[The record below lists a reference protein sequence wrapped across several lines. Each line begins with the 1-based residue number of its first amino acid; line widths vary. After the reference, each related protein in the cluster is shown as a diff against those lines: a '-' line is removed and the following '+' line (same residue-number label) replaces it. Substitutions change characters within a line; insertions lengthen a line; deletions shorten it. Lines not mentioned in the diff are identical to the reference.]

1 MALNTRTSTDGVRL
15 FDDVRPDEAAKAYLP
30 GMRRAWLM
38 PWYDVHSAF
47 HRAGRL
53 HRRTVE
59 LAGITS
65 GQHVLDVGCGTG
77 NLALTVLRT
86 IPDAV
91 VTGVDPDGAALRRA
105 ARKARRRRVGRT
117 GRLTLVRGFADR
129 LPATDASLDHVV
141 SSLALHHL
149 PREEKER
156 FAAELVRVLRP
167 GGWVTIADLGGNGD
181 HGTHGTHGG
190 HGDEHGRSH
199 RHGDRHGHGGDE
211 HGAGWRRRR
220 HEVGSQG
227 YREDNADAGIERL
240 LTAAGLQDAREVSRT
255 TLMDTEVLTVRA
267 RRP

>member
-1 MALNTRTSTDGVRL
+1 MRSETSTRSGAGGVSL

-38 PWYDVHSAF
+38 PWYDVYGVF
-47 HRAGRL
+47 HRAGRMY
-53 HRRTVE
+53 RRTVE

-65 GQHVLDVGCGTG
+65 GQRVLDVGCGTG

-86 IPDAV
+86 VPDAV

-117 GRLTLVRGFADR
+117 SELTLVRGFADR
-129 LPATDASLDHVV
+129 LPAADASLDHVV

-167 GGWVTIADLGGNGD
+167 GGRVTIADLGGHRDGE
-181 HGTHGTHGG
+181 HGHQHGVQ
-190 HGDEHGRSH
+190 HGDGDGHHGEH
-199 RHGDRHGHGGDE
+199 RHGGE
-211 HGAGWRRRR
+211 HRRR
-220 HEVGSQG
+220 HRHEPGSQG

-240 LTAAGLQDAREVSRT
+240 LTSAGLQDAREVGRM
-255 TLMDTEVLTVRA
+255 TLMGTEVLFVQA
-267 RRP
+267 RRG